1 MMEKL
6 ESPIQTLCYWKTIGE
21 NGYVLDEY
29 GGVAAYAVNM
39 EELIMSEEKPPMP
52 PGLPPMPPMPPA
64 PPGMD
69 APAMPPMPPMPE
81 MGAPP
86 MPPMDAPP
94 APPGMPPM
102 PPMPEMSA
110 PAMPPMPPMPEMD
123 APPMDAPPAPPGME
137 APAMPPMP
145 PMPEMDAPPMDAPP
159 APPGMEAPAMPPMPP
174 MPEMDAPPMDAPP
187 APPGMEAPA
196 MPPMPPM
203 PGMEAEAPA
212 ESSMMADS
220 AALLGAPAPP
230 MPPMDAPAESSMMA
244 DSAALLGAPAPPM
257 PPMDAPAE
265 SSMMADSAA
274 LLGAPAP
281 PMPPMD
287 APAPPSMPPMP
298 EMETEAPAESS
309 MMTDSAA
316 LLGAPAPPM
325 PPMDAPA
332 PPEAP
337 EEPDA
342 PKGIPLLPTSLTPD
356 PELGAPDNLMGEQ
369 AGAVIRTSAEVDEVL
384 GDKLEGTLHEVEK
397 ATLSADGEI
406 IKQTVKGTLKVNN
419 PSAEDRIYDI
429 DVMLD
434 HADATDIGGDNV
446 SVDELEAG
454 ANYSMKYKVSGKRM
468 LVLRERLDTNP
479 ARSQEHSL
487 SVASGEDGG
496 PIALEIEVENT
507 ASVAINHVVVTR
519 PLPKELNF
527 ASVGAATL
535 DEDTLTWD
543 VGTLSAGEKQVLSI
557 EGSIIVSGTKSINA
571 GVASATYTSN
581 STLSSLNFRELDAF
595 CRGFSYMRVRE
606 DERPDNWIC
615 RTTFE
620 NRSSFAVDLVKL
632 QVRMKGSDDL
642 LFDINDVRQDV
653 KPHGKWESEERTVMA
668 QSKPDFATELAYTI
682 LPRASRST
690 EGSISLQSKTLQVVE
705 ANLEKVYSTSG
716 LRSYRSQKV
725 TACLTLSNN
734 GSSDINLMRIT
745 DDVPGLF
752 DAPDVSSMT
761 VKINGKELDAEQ
773 IKTEITSGIT
783 LEKTNRSPDGDGHTL
798 TITVGARG
806 PVGLKP
812 GKNMTIEYDL
822 ISPDPSPDNTN
833 ITAPARTEFSAER
846 YGPVCTRD
854 TSVAPS
860 ISVIHN
866 RRDFSFG
873 KTTQKI
879 GGKGRHEVLI
889 LFSND
894 GDTALQ
900 DVILSDIIPEKFE
913 IKDWLIRGNNDKRDD
928 CKMSTKPGEGGTHI
942 TWTIPIVEKG
952 ERLEVSFEITGPGVI
967 DGEAGNRF
975 HGVHFGDEVETEDMA
990 SSTEEE
996 VEEVIE
1002 ESTEESVD
1010 EEVESKVS
1018 WREDVLLRVMA
1029 AADIDVSERDAFVVH
1044 AENFDLDENGYLK
1057 KAELE
1062 AAAKAWNAEA
1072 VTEEEVVAEEAVEEP
1087 ASEEVAEEATEEP
1100 ATEEVVEEAE
1110 PAEQAT
1116 EKNCPICM
1124 AVNTSDATACSV
1136 CSFTFE

>member
-1 MMEKL
+1 ML
-6 ESPIQTLCYWKTIGE
+6 
-21 NGYVLDEY
+21 NEY
-29 GGVAAYAVNM
+29 GGVAAYAENM
-39 EELIMSEEKPPMP
+39 EELNMSEEKPPMP

-69 APAMPPMPPMPE
+69 APAMPPMPPM
-81 MGAPP
+81 
-86 MPPMDAPP
+86 DAPP
-94 APPGMPPM
+94 APPGM
-102 PPMPEMSA
+102 
-110 PAMPPMPPMPEMD
+110 PAMPPMPPMPEMA

-145 PMPEMDAPPMDAPP
+145 PMPPMPEMSAPPMDAPP
-159 APPGMEAPAMPPMPP
+159 APPGMPAMPPMPEMDAPPAPPGMPAMPPMPEMDAPPAPPGMPAMPPMPEMDAPPAPPGMPALPPMPP
-174 MPEMDAPPMDAPP
+174 MPEMSAPPMDAPP
-187 APPGMEAPA
+187 APPGMPA
-196 MPPMPPM
+196 MPPMPEMDAPPAPPGMPAMPPM
-203 PGMEAEAPA
+203 PEMGSEAPA
-212 ESSMMADS
+212 EESSMMSDSAALLGTPAPPAPPVATEDSALLSGS

-230 MPPMDAPAESSMMA
+230 
-244 DSAALLGAPAPPM
+244 
-257 PPMDAPAE
+257 
-265 SSMMADSAA
+265 
-274 LLGAPAP
+274 
-281 PMPPMD
+281 
-287 APAPPSMPPMP
+287 
-298 EMETEAPAESS
+298 EAPKE
-309 MMTDSAA
+309 
-316 LLGAPAPPM
+316 
-325 PPMDAPA
+325 
-332 PPEAP
+332 
-337 EEPDA
+337 
-342 PKGIPLLPTSLTPD
+342 IPLLPTSLAAD
-356 PELGAPDNLMGEQ
+356 PVLGTPDNLMGEQ

-496 PIALEIEVENT
+496 PIALEIEVENMAT
-507 ASVAINHVVVTR
+507 VAIHNVVVSR
-519 PLPKELNF
+519 PLPKELSF
-527 ASVGAATL
+527 ASTGSATL
-535 DEDTLTWD
+535 EENTLTWE
-543 VGTLSAGEKQVLSI
+543 VGTLSAGEKQVLNI
-557 EGSIIVSGTKSINA
+557 EGTIVVSGTKSINA

-581 STLSSLNFRELDAF
+581 STLSNLNFRELDAF

-606 DERPDNWIC
+606 DERPDNWLC

-690 EGSISLQSKTLQVVE
+690 EGTISLEAKTLQVVE
-705 ANLEKVYSTSG
+705 ANLEKVYSTTG

-752 DAPDVSSMT
+752 DAPDASAMT
-761 VKINGKELDAEQ
+761 IKINGKELDADQ
-773 IKTEITSGIT
+773 IKTEINSGIT

-812 GKNMTIEYDL
+812 GKNMTIEYEL

-854 TSVAPS
+854 TTEAPS

-928 CKMSTKPGEGGTHI
+928 CEMATKSGEGGTHI
-942 TWTIPIVEKG
+942 TWTVPIVEKG
-952 ERLEVSFEITGPGVI
+952 ERLEVSFEIIGPGVI

-975 HGVHFGDEVETEDMA
+975 HGVHFGDEVETDDIA
-990 SSTEEE
+990 SSTEEP
-996 VEEVIE
+996 VEETVE
-1002 ESTEESVD
+1002 ESTEEPAA
-1010 EEVESKVS
+1010 EEAESNIS

-1029 AADIDVSERDAFVVH
+1029 AADIDVSERDAFVAH
-1044 AENFDLDENGYLK
+1044 AVNFDLDDNGYLK

-1062 AAAKAWNAEA
+1062 AAAKAWNADASAEEA
-1072 VTEEEVVAEEAVEEP
+1072 VTEEAVTEEAATEEAVTEEAATEEAVEEP
-1087 ASEEVAEEATEEP
+1087 A
-1100 ATEEVVEEAE
+1100 
-1110 PAEQAT
+1110 

-1124 AVNTSDATACSV
+1124 AVNAPDAGACSV